1 MLIRQ
6 SFDADLLAS
15 SVEEYRKDMVNFDP
29 YSWIENP
36 LNIALTDD
44 GENYNLLEYE
54 LPGIYTGHT
63 FYIKRGRAAKA
74 HLHEALRVAFTE
86 FPVEVIRGLTPIK
99 LIGARWMARQGG
111 FKSHGVVQTLVGPC
125 ELFILSKHEYLGTG

>member
-1 MLIRQ
+1 MIHRSKDAALLEKALAPFRREMLG
-6 SFDADLLAS
+6 FHPETWLADD
-15 SVEEYRKDMVNFDP
+15 R
-29 YSWIENP
+29 
-36 LNIALTDD
+36 NIALTDD

-63 FYIKRGRAAKA
+63 FYVKRGRAAKA
-74 HLHEALRVAFTE
+74 HLHGALRVAFTE

-111 FKSHGVVQTLVGPC
+111 FKSHGVVSTLVGPC

>member
-1 MLIRQ
+1 MIKR
-6 SFDADLLAS
+6 SFDVGLLRDAT
-15 SVEEYRKDMVNFDP
+15 EPYAHELHGFDP
-29 YSWIENP
+29 EAWLADER
-36 LNIALTDD
+36 NIALTDD

-54 LPGIYTGHT
+54 LPGVYTGHT

-99 LIGARWMARQGG
+99 LVGARWMARQGG

-125 ELFILSKHEYLGTG
+125 ELFILSKHKYLGTG